1 MVRPCCTL
9 GQNQVILEAATACQH
24 LQPLAGAGRCLTPL
38 GRALVFSVGAVMGTF
53 HASLVLLLCQ
63 EACLILC
70 CLSSALLI
78 YTVSVLIIQFST
90 P

>member
-1 MVRPCCTL
+1 MWTFMTCSLCSTL
-9 GQNQVILEAATACQH
+9 LSPQIEESGSGSREPRSPGLGAISIQH
-24 LQPLAGAGRCLTPL
+24 LL
-38 GRALVFSVGAVMGTF
+38 GNGPSSCGLI
-53 HASLVLLLCQ
+53 LLLCQ
-63 EACLILC
+63 HACLILC

>member
-1 MVRPCCTL
+1 MVRPRCAL
-9 GQNQVILEAATACQH
+9 GQNQVILEATMVCQRS
-24 LQPLAGAGRCLTPL
+24 QPLAGAGRCLAPL
-38 GRALVFSVGAVMGTF
+38 GRALVFSIGAVMGTF
-53 HASLVLLLCQ
+53 HAGLVLLLCQ

-70 CLSSALLI
+70 CRSSALLI

>member
-1 MVRPCCTL
+1 MSGSLEPRPPP
-9 GQNQVILEAATACQH
+9 QAQV
-24 LQPLAGAGRCLTPL
+24 PP
-38 GRALVFSVGAVMGTF
+38 VFSIFTTMGPL
-53 HASLVLLLCQ
+53 HARLILLLCQ
-63 EACLILC
+63 QTCLILC